1 MRIAAILI
9 ALFLAPVP
17 AFADAGKGNLLV
29 GHWRYADQNQSCTY
43 TLRKDG
49 TFAGEVKRKGEATWK
64 FAGRWSLTGD
74 VLNYSYT
81 KSSLDRVPA
90 GSVDQ
95 DKLIE
100 ITKDHLVLITL
111 DGSRRK
117 YTRIGSDG

>member
-1 MRIAAILI
+1 MPIKIKAAL
-9 ALFLAPVP
+9 
-17 AFADAGKGNLLV
+17 
-29 GHWRYADQNQSCTY
+29 Y

-64 FAGRWSLTGD
+64 FAGRWSLAGD
-74 VLNYSYT
+74 VLNYTYT

-100 ITKDHLVLITL
+100 LKKDHFIVITL

-117 YTRIGSDG
+117 YMRIGSDG

>member
-1 MRIAAILI
+1 MRIASALI
-9 ALFLAPVP
+9 ALFLAPML
-17 AFADAGKGNLLV
+17 ASADASKGGLLI
-29 GHWRYADQNQSCTY
+29 GRWRYADQNQSCTY

-49 TFAGEVKRKGEATWK
+49 TFAGEVKLKGEPTWK

-74 VLNYSYT
+74 VLNYTYT

-90 GSVDQ
+90 GRVDQ

-100 ITKDHLVLITL
+100 LKKDHFIVITL

-117 YTRIGSDG
+117 YMRIGSDG